1 MRAKPK
7 KWAAESLVTE
17 TESRTPLT
25 PKQQRE
31 AGDVTLGMLSVAFG
45 GKLGKE
51 AIKKIF
57 SRIQS
62 KKVSSQKIKEIQNVI
77 KKARKDALDKEK
89 ASVAWSDIAT
99 DHFDKTAR
107 VLKQGEEAYKRVK
120 GKAKGGYVKKYANG
134 GGVRKVRT

>member
-1 MRAKPK
+1 MKARSPK
-7 KWAAESLVTE
+7 EAAEVTSKQ
-17 TESRTPLT
+17 TESKRFLT

-31 AGDVTLGMLSVAFG
+31 AGNVTLEMLSVAFG

-62 KKVSSQKIKEIQNVI
+62 KQISSKKIKEIQNVI
-77 KKARKDALDKEK
+77 KKAQKDALDKEK

-120 GKAKGGYVKKYANG
+120 GKAKGGYVKKYAKG

>member
-1 MRAKPK
+1 
-7 KWAAESLVTE
+7 
-17 TESRTPLT
+17 
-25 PKQQRE
+25 
-31 AGDVTLGMLSVAFG
+31 MLSVAFG

-62 KKVSSQKIKEIQNVI
+62 KQISSKKIKEIQNVI
-77 KKARKDALDKEK
+77 KKAQKDALDKEK

-120 GKAKGGYVKKYANG
+120 GKAKGGYVKKYAKG
-134 GGVRKVRT
+134 GGVRKVRTCHAIIVNVITVLMIVIVKIAHQKIVSVKKKY